1 MRGKL
6 FIGFVGVV
14 AGMLAAV
21 GGAMAYD
28 MPSVNLGFTSFLDG
42 GPPSGPGFYYS
53 QYVQYYESDS
63 LKDSKG
69 DALLPTGAGE
79 DLDVWVSMS
88 QFIYQSDQPVLF
100 GGKWG
105 LNVMVPVVG
114 LDMAYDM
121 DAPFP
126 QDNGS
131 GLGDILVGPFIQWDP
146 VMGANGPRFMHRVEL
161 QMTFPTGKYDS
172 DKELNPG
179 SNTYTFN
186 PYWAFTAFVTPKLT
200 VSGRLHYLH
209 NFKNDDPNDGLV
221 GVSETRAGDAFH
233 ANFASAY
240 EVIPGRL
247 RLGVNG
253 YYLNQYEDTEHDGTR
268 INGTAEKVFAIGPG
282 AVVHL
287 GKDDN
292 LLVNAY
298 FESDAENRTEGNR
311 YNVRY
316 VHHF

>member
-1 MRGKL
+1 VRGKL
-6 FIGFVGVV
+6 SIWFIGIV
-14 AGMLAAV
+14 AGMLVTV

-28 MPSVNLGFTSFLDG
+28 LPSVNLGFTSFLDG

-53 QYVQYYESDS
+53 HYVQYYESDS
-63 LKDSKG
+63 LKNAQGNAALPD
-69 DALLPTGAGE
+69 DANE
-79 DLDVWVSMS
+79 NLDVWVSMS
-88 QFIYQSDQPVLF
+88 QFIYQSDQPVFL

-105 LNVMVPVVG
+105 VNVMIPVVG
-114 LDMAYDM
+114 LDMAYAM

-126 QDNGS
+126 EDNGS
-131 GLGDILVGPFIQWDP
+131 GLGDVLVGPFLQWDP
-146 VMGANGPRFMHRVEL
+146 IMGANGPKFMHRIEL
-161 QMTFPTGKYDS
+161 QVTFPTGKYDS
-172 DKELNPG
+172 GKELNPG

-209 NFKNDDPNDGLV
+209 NFKNDDPNDRLS
-221 GVSETRAGDAFH
+221 GVTKTRAGDAFH
-233 ANFASAY
+233 ANFTAGY
-240 EVIPGRL
+240 EVITGRL
-247 RLGVNG
+247 RLGLNG
-253 YYLNQYEDTEHDGTR
+253 YYLNQYEDTEYDGTG
-268 INGTAEKVFAIGPG
+268 IDGTAEKVFAIGPG
-282 AVVHL
+282 GVLHL

-292 LLVNAY
+292 LLVNVY